1 MEYLKKFNLT
11 SEDINDIVNT
21 IDEQDIMELEFNEER
36 VASIMEYLVS
46 LGIKDIKNILIYK
59 TNIFYDDLESIKRRF
74 DEYTGIDI
82 IDVINEN
89 LINFDLIGI

>member
-36 VASIMEYLVS
+36 VASIIEYLVS

-59 TNIFYDDLESIKRRF
+59 TNIFYDDLDSIKRRF
-74 DEYTGIDI
+74 DEYNGIDI
-82 IDVINEN
+82 IDLINEN